1 MPEPV
6 TVLVLRDPQDS
17 PEGTLSVIVIDPPNP
32 FTAVSEIVETA
43 EDPGETAE
51 GELALTRKSWN
62 LKVATVMRTKAP
74 LVPIIVRRYVP
85 ATFELHETVAVVE
98 PLIAVG
104 LIEPHVN
111 PDGGVSVRVIVPVKP
126 FWAVLV
132 IVEAVVWPAFIPAG
146 LVAVRVKSGVGG
158 PRLRNLSK
166 HPHPGGLLAHCIA
179 P

>member
-1 MPEPV
+1 
-6 TVLVLRDPQDS
+6 VLRELHDS

-43 EDPGETAE
+43 EDPGATAE

-85 ATFELHETVAVVE
+85 ATFELHETVALVE
-98 PLIAVG
+98 PLITVG
-104 LIEPHVN
+104 LIELHVN
-111 PDGGVSVRVIVPVKP
+111 PEGGLSVSVIAPVKP
-126 FWAVLV
+126 FWAEVV
-132 IVEAVVWPAFIPAG
+132 IVELVDWPAFIPAG
-146 LVAVRVKSGVGG
+146 VVVVRVKSGAGG
-158 PRLRNLSK
+158 PRLRNLSR
-166 HPHPGGLLAHCIA
+166 HPHPGGLLLHCMA

>member
-1 MPEPV
+1 
-6 TVLVLRDPQDS
+6 VLSDPQES

-43 EDPGETAE
+43 EDPGATAE
-51 GELALTRKSWN
+51 GELAPTRKSWN

-98 PLIAVG
+98 PLIVVG

-111 PDGGVSVRVIVPVKP
+111 PDGGVSVSVIVPVKP
-126 FWAVLV
+126 FRAEVV
-132 IVEAVVWPAFIPAG
+132 IVELVDWPEFIPAG
-146 LVAVRVKSGVGG
+146 VVVVRVKSGAGG